1 VGRGRQRPKAVN
13 GWGWTQ
19 VSRPPGR
26 PRPGSP
32 GFTLI
37 EIVVVLA
44 ILAVATALVLPSIGR
59 GSEALRLRSETGRVA
74 ALLREARLQAV
85 SQRRATRVTLDRS
98 RNTFALTAGD
108 PEHPLRELSMPAGL
122 RVTVATGGESVG
134 FSSRGLARETRWLV
148 EASGGRR
155 LAIDVDALTG
165 RVTVGPEDR
174 KTRS

>member
-1 VGRGRQRPKAVN
+1 MRRRPGA
-13 GWGWTQ
+13 
-19 VSRPPGR
+19 
-26 PRPGSP
+26 PRAGSP

-59 GSEALRLRSETGRVA
+59 GTETLRLRSEAGRIA

-85 SQRRATRVTLDRS
+85 AQRRSTRVTLDRA
-98 RNTFALTAGD
+98 RNTVALTAGD
-108 PEHPLRELSMPAGL
+108 PEHPLRELAMPAGF
-122 RVTVATGGESVG
+122 RVTVATGSDSVG
-134 FSSRGLARETRWLV
+134 FSSRGVARETRWLV
-148 EASGGRR
+148 EAAGARR

-174 KTRS
+174 KVRS

>member
-1 VGRGRQRPKAVN
+1 
-13 GWGWTQ
+13 
-19 VSRPPGR
+19 VSRPPGPGR
-26 PRPGSP
+26 PASA

-59 GSEALRLRSETGRVA
+59 GTEVLRLRSETGRVA

-85 SQRRATRVTLDRS
+85 SQRRATRVTLDRA
-98 RNTFALTAGD
+98 RNTFALVAGD
-108 PEHPLRELSMPAGL
+108 AEHPVRELSLPAGL

-134 FSSRGLARETRWLV
+134 FSSRGTARETRWLV

-165 RVTVGPEDR
+165 RVTVGPQER
-174 KTRS
+174 KARS